1 MNKFGEIFF
10 LEKDSFEITYFR
22 KCAIIEGA
30 HFFGQIASMKSLFAA
45 IKKSLLSRGLFKTF
59 SICDYICFMI
69 PQNLD

>member
-30 HFFGQIASMKSLFAA
+30 HFGQVATMKSLFAA
-45 IKKSLLSRGLFKTF
+45 VKKSLLSRGLFKTF
-59 SICDYICFMI
+59 
-69 PQNLD
+69 NL